1 MSLGLDSSE
10 TDFGKN
16 GLIFDG
22 IFNSFSLSSDPDK
35 RLGMIEKEGLESFD
49 INLER
54 IKDLY
59 NYVVTRKEILDP
71 VIANVSSSLCSYAWN
86 AQLSNGQLELN
97 KPTLDFI
104 VNFIKSSV
112 LDMSLFDKDEKG
124 LWRTVSS
131 IKSVASK
138 MVLGLNVL
146 SMAKEGLVGWWTLFN
161 NANANR
167 FDDSRFGIKEA
178 SKAYSM
184 VWQDGFRQIKTI
196 TMGEHLNAQ
205 YGIANVSEQE
215 MVERLNYYQG
225 KVGRVNNILFFT
237 ARSPDFL
244 HRMTV
249 FTAYM
254 LKDGNYD
261 AHKLVGDHIEYNWR
275 EDKRFSIYA
284 KYQNTPESEIPK
296 SELET
301 FQEQRSLY
309 LTIWRQ

>member
-215 MVERLNYYQG
+215 MVERLNYYQE
-225 KVGRVNNILFFT
+225 K
-237 ARSPDFL
+237 
-244 HRMTV
+244 
-249 FTAYM
+249 
-254 LKDGNYD
+254 
-261 AHKLVGDHIEYNWR
+261 
-275 EDKRFSIYA
+275 
-284 KYQNTPESEIPK
+284 
-296 SELET
+296 
-301 FQEQRSLY
+301 
-309 LTIWRQ
+309 